1 MSRVLQLGAALC
13 LALAMAA
20 AWGHPSP
27 HSEILLEGRAG
38 GIGSSGVTSADVRAE
53 ITLPLDEL
61 ALAFG
66 EPLVETPSNHV
77 LIGDERIA
85 AYLAAHIRPVAPDGR
100 AWTVRIVNVRWLLH
114 QRPADVRAIV
124 TLRPPAGA
132 PLDRFTLQVD
142 AIAHHVQSHMTVVA
156 LRTDEDAP
164 ARIIGTLRFGQRSLA
179 VRGADPR
186 WWIGS
191 LDLFKLGMAHIAEGF
206 DHLLFL
212 LTLLLPAAL
221 LVKDGR
227 WQGYGGPRHLAINL
241 LKVVTAFTVGH
252 SLTLLLG
259 AIGAV
264 RVPEQPVEVAIAASI
279 LVSAAHAW
287 RPAFPRR
294 EAWVAAGFGLVHG
307 LAFGASLRD
316 LDLSGVRL
324 AAGILAFNLGIE
336 TMQALIVA
344 VAAPLLVL
352 LARSPS
358 SAHARRV
365 AALCAGAMAVVWVA
379 QRV

>member
-1 MSRVLQLGAALC
+1 MRHALRWAATLC

-20 AWGHPSP
+20 ASGHPSP
-27 HSEILLEGRAG
+27 HSEVLLEGGAG
-38 GIGSSGVTSADVRAE
+38 HVRAE
-53 ITLPLDEL
+53 VTLPVDEL

-66 EPLVETPSNHV
+66 QPLVDAPSNRV
-77 LIGDERIA
+77 LVGDAPIA

-100 AWTVRIVNVRWLLH
+100 AWTVRFVNVRWLLH
-114 QRPADVRAIV
+114 QRPADARAIV
-124 TLRPPAGA
+124 TLHPPPGA

-142 AIAHHVQSHMTVVA
+142 AIAHHVQSHITVVA
-156 LRTDEDAP
+156 LRADADAP
-164 ARIIGTLRFGQRSLA
+164 ARILGTLRFGQRCLE

-186 WWIGS
+186 WWAGS
-191 LDLFKLGMAHIAEGF
+191 PDLFRLGMLHIAEGA

-221 LVKDGR
+221 VAGDGR
-227 WQGYGGPRHLAINL
+227 WGGYGGPRHLAVNL
-241 LKVVTAFTVGH
+241 LKVVTAFTAGH

-259 AIGAV
+259 AAGAL

-287 RPAFPRR
+287 RPVFPRR

-307 LAFGASLRD
+307 LAFGASLRE
-316 LDLSGVRL
+316 LDLSGMRL
-324 AAGILAFNLGIE
+324 AAGILAFNAGIE
-336 TMQALIVA
+336 AMQALIVA

-352 LARSPS
+352 LARS
-358 SAHARRV
+358 SASARARRL
-365 AALCAGAMAVVWVA
+365 AALCAGAMALVWVA

>member
-1 MSRVLQLGAALC
+1 VLLHALRLAAALC
-13 LALAMAA
+13 LALAVAA

-27 HSEILLEGRAG
+27 HSEVLLESRADG
-38 GIGSSGVTSADVRAE
+38 VRAE
-53 ITLPLDEL
+53 ITMPLDEL
-61 ALAFG
+61 VLAFG
-66 EPLVETPSNHV
+66 QPLVEVPSDHV
-77 LIGDERIA
+77 LVGDTRIG
-85 AYLAAHIRPVAPDGR
+85 AYLAAHLRPVAPDGR
-100 AWTVRIVNVRWLLH
+100 AWTVKIVNVRWLLH

-124 TLRPPAGA
+124 MLHPPPGA
-132 PLDRFTLQVD
+132 PLDRFTLHFD
-142 AIAHHVQSHMTVVA
+142 AIAHHVQSHLAVVA
-156 LRTDEDAP
+156 LRTDADAP
-164 ARIIGTLRFGQRSLA
+164 ARVLGTLRFGQRSLE

-186 WWIGS
+186 WWAGS
-191 LDLFKLGMAHIAEGF
+191 ADLFRLGMAHIAEGL

-227 WQGYGGPRHLAINL
+227 WSGYGGPRHLAVNL
-241 LKVVTAFTVGH
+241 LKVVTAFTIGH

-259 AIGAV
+259 AAGVV

-287 RPAFPRR
+287 RPIFPRR

-307 LAFGASLRD
+307 LAFGASLRE
-316 LDLSGVRL
+316 LDLSGMRL

-352 LARSPS
+352 LAGTAYGRDV
-358 SAHARRV
+358 RRLAASF
-365 AALCAGAMAVVWVA
+365 AALMALVWMVQRGAGFTLP
-379 QRV
+379 

>member
-1 MSRVLQLGAALC
+1 MPHALRWAAALC

-20 AWGHPSP
+20 ARGHPSP
-27 HSEILLEGRAG
+27 HSEIMLEGH
-38 GIGSSGVTSADVRAE
+38 ADSVRAE

-66 EPLVETPSNHV
+66 EPLVDAPSNHV
-77 LIGDERIA
+77 LVGDAHIA

-100 AWTVRIVNVRWLLH
+100 AWTVKVVNVRWLLH

-156 LRTDEDAP
+156 LRTDETAP

-264 RVPEQPVEVAIAASI
+264 RVPEQSVEVAIAASI

-287 RPAFPRR
+287 RPVFPRR

-316 LDLSGVRL
+316 LDLSGMRL

-336 TMQALIVA
+336 TMQALIVGI
-344 VAAPLLVL
+344 AAPVLAL
-352 LARSPS
+352 LAGRALYRNVRLLAAT
-358 SAHARRV
+358 SAAF
-365 AALCAGAMAVVWVA
+365 AALVWIVERGAIVTLP
-379 QRV
+379 

>member
-1 MSRVLQLGAALC
+1 MRCISRLAAAL
-13 LALAMAA
+13 LFAVAMAA

-27 HSEILLEGRAG
+27 QSEVLLEGRD
-38 GIGSSGVTSADVRAE
+38 GSVRAQV
-53 ITLPLDEL
+53 TLPLEEL

-66 EPLVETPSNHV
+66 RPLVDAPSKRV
-77 LIGDERIA
+77 LVTDAEMA
-85 AYLAAHIRPVAPDGR
+85 AYLVAHIRPVAPDGR
-100 AWTVRIVNVRWLLH
+100 AWTVKVGKVRWLFW
-114 QRPADVRAIV
+114 QRPADVMAFI

-132 PLDRFTLQVD
+132 PLDRFTLHVD
-142 AIAHHVQSHMTVVA
+142 AIAHQVPSHIGVVA
-156 LRTDEDAP
+156 LDGGEDAGP
-164 ARIIGTLRFGQRSLA
+164 RILGTLRFGQRSVM

-186 WWIGS
+186 WWAGS
-191 LDLFKLGMAHIAEGF
+191 IDLFRLGMAHIAEGA

-221 LVKDGR
+221 RVENGR
-227 WQGYGGPRHLAINL
+227 WHDYGGPRHLALNL
-241 LKVVTAFTVGH
+241 FKVVTAFTLGH

-259 AIGAV
+259 ATGAV

-287 RPAFPRR
+287 RPVFPRR
-294 EAWVAAGFGLVHG
+294 ETWLAAGFGLVHG
-307 LAFGASLRD
+307 LAFGASLRE
-316 LDLSGVRL
+316 LELSGPRL

-336 TMQALIVA
+336 TVQVAIVA

-352 LARSPS
+352 LARSRFS
-358 SAHARRV
+358 VWGRRG
-365 AALCAGAMAVVWVA
+365 AALSAGAMALVWVA